1 MHRLVISSRGN
12 VITGSEVEGI
22 LSENTF
28 GDMVINIK
36 KQLDGSSKV
45 DFHQLMDRQEKQIIE
60 YALKREKT
68 TRKAAEFLELP
79 QTTFARK
86 KLKHGL

>member
-1 MHRLVISSRGN
+1 MEEL
-12 VITGSEVEGI
+12 
-22 LSENTF
+22 LSENA
-28 GDMVINIK
+28 GSDMILNIRK
-36 KQLDGSSKV
+36 ELAGKESV
-45 DFHQLMDRQEKQIIE
+45 DFHQIMDRQEKQIIA

>member
-12 VITGSEVEGI
+12 VITGSEVEDI

-36 KQLDGSSKV
+36 KQLDGSDKV
-45 DFHQLMDRQEKQIIE
+45 DSSADGSSG
-60 YALKREKT
+60 KT
-68 TRKAAEFLELP
+68 DYRIRA
-79 QTTFARK
+79 
-86 KLKHGL
+86 